1 MNHIAFVIPG
11 LDQIGGAERQ
21 MLDLAE
27 GLAARGW
34 RISVIA
40 LSGDGRAGAER
51 LRSAHIPFQSL
62 AMRKGLADPRGW
74 LRIHRCI
81 QHLQPDVIHA
91 HLPHA
96 AFLARWS
103 RLLAPSRVLIDTV
116 HTSAIGGFGRQLGYR
131 LTNWLPDRMTIVGDA
146 AARIWTKRG
155 RVKPGATVVI
165 PNGIATVHWK
175 PDAEARAAVRAQL
188 GLTGQFVWLTAGRL
202 EPVKN
207 HRVLLEAMALLPP
220 SAHLFIA
227 GSGSLQTQ
235 LRRQASSLGLEDRIR
250 FLGFVPDLLPFLQAA
265 DGVALASRWEG
276 LPIALME
283 AAACALPAVATSV
296 PGSRE
301 AILPGQTGYL
311 CSPEDPAELA
321 ASMQHVMQMTP
332 EERRAMGGRARQ
344 RIIAHFDLDSVLDRW
359 ETLYTE
365 LLADRPLPMRWA
377 RCGQASQRSAP
388 GEDASCDVRAAA
400 ESPIAPALPPPI
412 QGGVRSPPAPPA
424 RTP

>member
-21 MLDLAE
+21 ILDLAE

-51 LRSAHIPFQSL
+51 LRNAQISFQSL

-116 HTSAIGGFGRQLGYR
+116 HTSATGGFGRQLGYR
-131 LTNWLPDRMTIVGDA
+131 LTKWLPDRVTIVGRDA
-146 AARIWTKRG
+146 ARNWIDRG
-155 RVKPGATVVI
+155 LVKPGATVVI
-165 PNGIATVHWK
+165 PNGIATAHWK
-175 PDAEARAAVRAQL
+175 PDAETRAAVRAQL
-188 GLTGQFVWLTAGRL
+188 GLTGQFVWLSAGRL

-207 HRVLLEAMALLPP
+207 HRVLLEAMPLLPP
-220 SAHLFIA
+220 SAHLLIA
-227 GSGSLQTQ
+227 GTGSLQTQ
-235 LRRQASSLGLEDRIR
+235 LRRQASSLGLEDRTR
-250 FLGFVPDLLPFLQAA
+250 FLGFVPDLLPYLQAA

-276 LPIALME
+276 LPIALLE
-283 AAACALPAVATSV
+283 AAACALPAVATRV

-311 CSPEDPAELA
+311 CSPGDPAELA
-321 ASMQHVMQMTP
+321 TAMQRVMQMPP
-332 EERRAMGGRARQ
+332 EERRAMGDRAQQ
-344 RIIAHFDLDSVLDRW
+344 RVIAHFNIESLLDRW
-359 ETLYTE
+359 EKLYTE

-377 RCGQASQRSAP
+377 RCGQASRRSAP
-388 GEDASCDVRAAA
+388 VESASCGVRAAA
-400 ESPIAPALPPPI
+400 ESPPAPALPPSN
-412 QGGVRSPPAPPA
+412 QGGVRSTPAPPA
-424 RTP
+424 RTM